1 MPTIS
6 KTKLIF
12 AFVSDYIS
20 LYHKAPTLRRIANEF
35 QMRSTAGVHRHL
47 VTMRRLGWIKR
58 ERFSRIIEITKPE
71 LKKAA

>member
-6 KTKLIF
+6 KTKRIF
-12 AFVSDYIS
+12 QFVVEYIS
-20 LYHKAPTLRRIANEF
+20 TYNRAPTLRRIADEF
-35 QMRSTAGVHRHL
+35 EMRSTGAAHKHL
-47 VTMRRLGWIKR
+47 ATMKRLGWIKR